1 LAVEAAAVLA
11 GALVDVSLSV
21 MMVVIILFA
30 ERLEEISMV
39 QDDISCVS
47 GCGVFHQWNY
57 LDFYRRIAKD
67 VITRR

>member
-1 LAVEAAAVLA
+1 
-11 GALVDVSLSV
+11 

-47 GCGVFHQWNY
+47 RVRRVPSMELFN
-57 LDFYRRIAKD
+57 FYRRIAKD

>member
-47 GCGVFHQWNY
+47 RVRRVPSMELF
-57 LDFYRRIAKD
+57 DFYRRIAKD